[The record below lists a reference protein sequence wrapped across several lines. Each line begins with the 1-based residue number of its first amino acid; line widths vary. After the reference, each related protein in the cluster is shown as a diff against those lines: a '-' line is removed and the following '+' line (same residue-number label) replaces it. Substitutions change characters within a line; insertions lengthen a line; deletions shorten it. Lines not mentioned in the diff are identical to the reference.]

1 MAARRSPGVRAPRL
15 GRARGVRVAV
25 PGRPGDRARART
37 RGALREMDDGS
48 DLVLRPATTVDADQV
63 TELYLAT
70 RRAAEP
76 AMPPQLHTPE
86 SVLAF
91 MTVVLAEKEV
101 WVAEDDQVVGFMT
114 LDEAFLDALYV
125 GPDHQGLGIGTSLL
139 ELAKARRP
147 DGFALWVFAT
157 NAPARGFDHRHGLL
171 ELEHTD
177 GSGNEERAPDVRMA
191 WPGVDPIGFLRRQVD
206 EVDDDLALLLARRF
220 ALTAAIQGFKTMPG
234 REGRDPERER
244 EIARRMAA
252 HAPGLGAEAIGRI
265 MDSVIGESL
274 AAYEDGLR

>member
-1 MAARRSPGVRAPRL
+1 
-15 GRARGVRVAV
+15 
-25 PGRPGDRARART
+25 
-37 RGALREMDDGS
+37 MDDGS

-101 WVAEDDQVVGFMT
+101 WVAEDDQVVGFMS

-147 DGFALWVFAT
+147 DGFALWVFAS
-157 NAPARGFDHRHGLL
+157 NAPARGFYHRHGLV

-191 WPGVDPIGFLRRQVD
+191 WPGTDPIRFLRRQVD
-206 EVDDDLALLLARRF
+206 EVDDDLGLLLARRF
-220 ALTAAIQGFKTMPG
+220 ALTAAIQGFKELPG
-234 REGRDPERER
+234 REGRDAEREA

-265 MDSVIGESL
+265 MDSVIAESL
-274 AAYEDGLR
+274 AAYEEGLR

>member
-1 MAARRSPGVRAPRL
+1 MEERVQGEGSELLLRR
-15 GRARGVRVAV
+15 
-25 PGRPGDRARART
+25 
-37 RGALREMDDGS
+37 GS
-48 DLVLRPATTVDADQV
+48 TADADEV

-76 AMPPQLHTPE
+76 SMPPQLHTPE

-91 MTVVLAEKEV
+91 MTRVLADKEV
-101 WVAEDDQVVGFMT
+101 WVAEADGIVGFMT

-125 GPDHQGLGIGTSLL
+125 GPDHQGFGIGNSLL

-147 DGFALWVFAT
+147 DGFGLWVFAS
-157 NAPARGFDHRHGLL
+157 NAPARGFYHRHGLV

-220 ALTAAIQGFKTMPG
+220 ALTAAIQGFKDQPG
-234 REGRDPERER
+234 HGGRDPERER

-252 HAPGLGAEAIGRI
+252 HAPGLGAAAIGRI
-265 MDSVIGESL
+265 MDLVIAESL
-274 AAYEDGLR
+274 DAYEGGAGG